1 MADAVLTLA
10 LQFVEA
16 LTLVVTIISGYYMY
30 RQGTT
35 SYSDARNL
43 IVSVHAFFGATIAL
57 EIARTIFGNVLAL
70 ELYVVLGTIFILLC
84 VELLTILAW
93 SVYLPIHKT
102 GIHNLL
108 SAIYRN
114 SLHFL
119 TFVIG
124 TTYIG
129 FVIVYLVVA
138 SPFTFENTPAL
149 TNQFKPIFLALLFI
163 VLIMFMT
170 YPTALFVGARR
181 RTTLPKVKTALTLL
195 PIAWIGIGLDLLVF
209 NALPNPGGIDLLP
222 IGYLIAALGLA
233 ATSTIFRRAS
243 LLAGFF
249 ESKKRDYEEGKIPIV
264 QARSSK
270 ASSSSPASS
279 SRPFS
284 KQLGLGEDT
293 FSGRK
298 FLLEVDSSSSYE
310 RAVNDFATELT
321 NLDYSVFAFTTRG
334 SPIYNS
340 LKTGQSRF
348 YLLSTTVS
356 YTTVSAIP
364 TEVLVPQSDPAVLL
378 DAIQKTIETDSITP
392 IGLVFDSIS
401 DFIMLLGLETTYK
414 FLKKTLEAI
423 DSDRITALFLM
434 TAGAHE
440 ERQKNLIKSLFSNQL
455 GFGPSGFTTSRL
467 A

>member
-1 MADAVLTLA
+1 MTNALLTA
-10 LQFVEA
+10 LQFIE
-16 LTLVVTIISGYYMY
+16 VVSLIVTVISGYYMY

-35 SYSDARNL
+35 SYTDARNI

-57 EIARTIFGNVLAL
+57 EIARTAFGNVLAL
-70 ELYVVLGTIFILLC
+70 QLYVVLGTIFILLC
-84 VELLTILAW
+84 VELLTMLAW
-93 SVYLPIHKT
+93 SVYLPTHRT
-102 GIHNLL
+102 GIRNLL
-108 SAIYRN
+108 SAIYLD
-114 SLHFL
+114 SLHFFV
-119 TFVIG
+119 FVIG
-124 TTYIG
+124 TSYIG
-129 FVIVYLVVA
+129 CVIIYLVVG
-138 SPFTFENTPAL
+138 SPYSFQYSPAL
-149 TNQFKPIFLALLFI
+149 TNQFKPVFLALVFA

-170 YPTALFVGARR
+170 YPTTLFIGARR
-181 RTTLPKVKTALTLL
+181 RTSLPNVKAALILL
-195 PIAWIGIGLDLLVF
+195 PIAWIGIGLDLIIF
-209 NALPNPGGIDLLP
+209 NALPTQGGGIDLLP
-222 IGYLIAALGLA
+222 IGYLVAALGLA

-249 ESKKRDYEEGKIPIV
+249 ESRKTENYKEKEKIPKA
-264 QARSSK
+264 QAQPSK
-270 ASSSSPASS
+270 AL

-284 KQLGLGEDT
+284 KQLGLVEDT

-310 RAVNDFATELT
+310 RAVNDFATELA
-321 NLDYSVFAFTTRG
+321 NLDYSVFVFTTRG

-340 LKTGQSRF
+340 LRSGQSRF

-364 TEVLVPQSDPAVLL
+364 TEVLVPQSDPAVLM

-401 DFIMLLGLETTYK
+401 DFIISLGLETTYK
-414 FLKKTLEAI
+414 FLKKALEAT
-423 DSDRITALFLM
+423 DSDRITGLFLM

-440 ERQKNLIKSLFSNQL
+440 EREKNLIKSLFSNQL
-455 GFGPSGFTTSRL
+455 SFGPNGFVANRL